1 VDFADRRD
9 SGSVAGDGIALEGL
23 PVHAVLSG
31 QVASVI
37 QDRFPYGNALL
48 VETPLDDLPALWQ
61 EQLQVPTPGPTLELR
76 DPLSCPPRFELPGDL
91 TRRSL
96 YLLYAHM
103 KEPVGL
109 QPGHELDCGQII
121 GAIGSSGNALNPHL
135 HLEVRA
141 GPSGARFSS
150 MAHYDNSASAEE
162 MANYCAWRVSGI
174 FQLIDPLRLLSAVP

>member
-1 VDFADRRD
+1 VDFAERLE
-9 SGSVAGDGIALEGL
+9 GSSVALEGL

-48 VETPLDDLPALWQ
+48 VETPLEHLPIAWQ
-61 EQLQVPTPGPTLELR
+61 EQVQVPTPGPTLELR
-76 DPLSCPPRFELPGDL
+76 GPLTCPPGYTPPGDP
-91 TRRSL
+91 TGRSL
-96 YLLYAHM
+96 YLMYAHM
-103 KEPVGL
+103 KEPVNL
-109 QPGHELDCGQII
+109 QSGQDVACGQTI

-141 GPSGARFSS
+141 GPSGVSFSS
-150 MAHYDNSASAEE
+150 MAHYDNSASVEE

-174 FQLIDPLRLLSAVP
+174 FQLIDPLRLLSAAP